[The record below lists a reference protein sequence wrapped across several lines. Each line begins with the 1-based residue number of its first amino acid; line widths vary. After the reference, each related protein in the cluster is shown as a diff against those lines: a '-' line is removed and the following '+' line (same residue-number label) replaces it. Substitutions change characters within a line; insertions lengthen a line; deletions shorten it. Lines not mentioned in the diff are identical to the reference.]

1 MEMFSEYYGNQI
13 NEKIYEVFNEDG
25 NADNIISV
33 EEDLD
38 RRCVIVTL
46 YMDIIEDEDEEIKY
60 HKSLLSSFK
69 SIMQSY
75 RQNPFRRYEYD
86 GYGTVTMFVKA
97 ENTVKKYFYLG

>member
-1 MEMFSEYYGNQI
+1 MFSEYYGNQI

-75 RQNPFRRYEYD
+75 RQNPFGKYEYD